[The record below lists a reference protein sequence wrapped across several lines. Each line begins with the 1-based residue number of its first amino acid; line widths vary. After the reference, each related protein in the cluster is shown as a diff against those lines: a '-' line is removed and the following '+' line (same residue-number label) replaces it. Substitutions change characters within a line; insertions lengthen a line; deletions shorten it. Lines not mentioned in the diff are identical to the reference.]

1 MEPSMTGLLVLSL
14 VFLLGLALAV
24 GHIRTGFL
32 ARDINGYPAP
42 MIVFAG
48 IAAVGILLAGALV

>member
-1 MEPSMTGLLVLSL
+1 MTGLLVLSL

>member
-1 MEPSMTGLLVLSL
+1 MNALLVLGL
-14 VFLLGLALAV
+14 VVLLGIALAV

-32 ARDINGYPAP
+32 AQDINGYPAP

-48 IAAVGILLAGALV
+48 IAAVGILLAGALA